1 MSSNIISVRQTCYN
15 VISKFLQIPD
25 FEGLKHKID
34 LINPTFESED
44 ISFSHMQR
52 ARRKKKIKKSHL
64 QLEAM
69 ASKVRMVVTFW
80 QRGEVI

>member
-25 FEGLKHKID
+25 FESLKHKID

-52 ARRKKKIKKSHL
+52 ARRKKKLKRAIYNLKPWH
-64 QLEAM
+64 
-69 ASKVRMVVTFW
+69 
-80 QRGEVI
+80 QRSEWWLPFGKEGK